1 MRKRL
6 ILLAILAVGGAVPA
20 AACNC
25 PKEQLIKEHGTVG
38 VFDTRRQP
46 GPVRAVVAPVVPKVQ
61 TQNGLPLLV
70 PVRQATMAG
79 STSLEWLLLE
89 P

>member
-1 MRKRL
+1 MGKHL
-6 ILLAILAVGGAVPA
+6 ILLAILAVAGAAPA

-38 VFDTRRQP
+38 VFDAPKQP
-46 GPVRAVVAPVVPKVQ
+46 GPVRPVAARPVATVKAP
-61 TQNGLPLLV
+61 GPLPLLV
-70 PVRQATMAG
+70 PIRQTPAMG